1 MAFTQPIR
9 NEVIMKRFTLALLC
23 TLPLSLSMA
32 SGPAA
37 ADAQAAFALPTGR
50 TALVVTDP
58 QNDFLDPKGAAYGL
72 FAENLKELNAIENME
87 RLFKTAKQ
95 SGLPVFVSPHGFFPT
110 DQAWQDPGALVKQL
124 LKLGIFAR
132 KDAVYAGD
140 LKGSG
145 ADFLARYKPYILDGK
160 TVVTSPHKVY
170 GPHSNDL
177 ILQLRNHG
185 VDTVVLAGLAAN
197 LCTDSHLRELVE
209 NGFKVAVVKDAVG
222 APGADA
228 YKAAV
233 VNYGFIANAVW
244 NTDEAV
250 KAMAR

>member
-1 MAFTQPIR
+1 
-9 NEVIMKRFTLALLC
+9 MKRLNLALLC
-23 TLPLSLSMA
+23 TLPFAFAMT

-37 ADAQAAFALPTGR
+37 AADAPTAFALSAGH

-58 QNDFLDPKGAAYGL
+58 QNDFLDTRGKAYGL
-72 FAENLKELNAIENME
+72 FADNLKELNAIDNME
-87 RLFKTAKQ
+87 RLFKMAKQ
-95 SGLPVFVSPHGFFPT
+95 AGLPVFVSPHGYFPT
-110 DQAWQDPGALVKQL
+110 DHAWRDPGALQKQL
-124 LKLGIFAR
+124 LELGIFGR
-132 KDAVYAGD
+132 SDAVYASD
-140 LKGSG
+140 LKDSG

-177 ILQLRNHG
+177 VLQLRSRG
-185 VDTVVLAGLAAN
+185 IDTVVLAGLAAN

-209 NGFKVAVVKDAVG
+209 NGFRVAVVKDAVG

-228 YKAAV
+228 YKAAL

-244 NTDEAV
+244 TTDEAV
-250 KAMAR
+250 KAMGR